1 MSKLTRRF
9 KKNKKNKT
17 IKKGGAVKEREGV
30 LDMIGDKIN
39 DIASSAATKVAD
51 ATLKIAG
58 LERIDK
64 SVKEEIDAEKDTEKI
79 DENIEKIGDAAS
91 STLSNVQNIADKTGS
106 AIIQGVNEV
115 LGSDAAKETTKQA
128 AEDTAE
134 IVKESAEVFNK
145 ALDDPEV
152 KAEVEKAIENAGEVG
167 EVVMKAAEKP
177 LEKAID
183 VAANSAQKATS
194 ATVSGAIKV
203 GTDALGAVPFWGAI
217 IDFGKML
224 NDGTRAASAAVEAG
238 SEAVEVA
245 SDAFIQTKENIAE
258 GLKELEEKKKMAEE
272 ISNRTTKSINNF
284 EKPITTQK
292 TGGGTYK
299 TRRKFLKHKAK
310 SKRVKFAI

>member
-9 KKNKKNKT
+9 KKNKKNNKT
-17 IKKGGAVKEREGV
+17 IKKGGTVKEREGV
-30 LDMIGDKIN
+30 FDMLGDKIKE
-39 DIASSAATKVAD
+39 IVSSASTKVAD
-51 ATLKIAG
+51 ASLRIAG

-64 SVKEEIDAEKDTEKI
+64 SVKEEIDAEKI
-79 DENIEKIGDAAS
+79 DENIEKIDDAAS
-91 STLSNVQNIADKTGS
+91 STLSDVQNIADKTGS

-167 EVVMKAAEKP
+167 EVVVKAAEKP
-177 LEKAID
+177 LEKALD
-183 VAANSAQKATS
+183 VAANSVQKATS

-203 GTDALGAVPFWGAI
+203 GTDALGAVPFWGAF

-245 SDAFIQTKENIAE
+245 SDAFIETKENIAE
-258 GLKELEEKKKMAEE
+258 GLKELEKKKKMAEE

-284 EKPITTQK
+284 EKPITTET
-292 TGGGTYK
+292 TGGGYK
-299 TRRKFLKHKAK
+299 TRRKFLKRKGK
-310 SKRVKFAI
+310 SKRIKFTI